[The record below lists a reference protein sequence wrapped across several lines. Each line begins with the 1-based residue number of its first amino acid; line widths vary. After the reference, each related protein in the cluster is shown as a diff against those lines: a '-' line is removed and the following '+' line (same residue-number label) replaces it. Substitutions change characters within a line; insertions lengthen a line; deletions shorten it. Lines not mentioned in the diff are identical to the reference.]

1 MGLIKKDDFDLIV
14 IGSGAGGGVGASY
27 AAGLGKKVALF
38 EKDKRAMGGE
48 CPNWACVPT
57 KALLH
62 AAHVYEAAKGAGE
75 YGIKTGDIRLDYKRV
90 KAWKDLVVSRT
101 GAAQGERVFT
111 DDGIEVIRAKA
122 TFAGARE
129 VEAGG
134 RVYRAKR
141 ILIATGTTTAIPTLP
156 GLAKN
161 GYITFEQA
169 VDYAKLPKSLFV
181 LGGGAIGCEFAQLFS
196 SFGVKVH
203 IAEFAPRLL
212 AREEPEVGQL
222 VQALFQD
229 RGIDVLVGSQVVKV
243 TMKGKQKLVHY
254 RQGKTLH
261 TAAVDEILVAT
272 GKKPVLDL
280 GLEKAGI
287 SYDQH
292 GIKVNNYL
300 QTSNPRVYVAGDVVG
315 PYQFTH
321 TASYQSH
328 IAAYNAF
335 HRSPVRP
342 DYSAIPRS
350 VFVVPEVASV
360 GITSEIAA
368 EQGIET
374 KTGASAIS
382 ILGRANTANEFDGFV
397 KVITDKKGV
406 LIGAAIVSPRA
417 GEMIHELALA
427 VQYKLTAAK
436 VAAVVHA
443 FPTYSQ
449 AVQNAC
455 QDAIVN

>member
-1 MGLIKKDDFDLIV
+1 MGLLRKDDYDLIV

-27 AAGLGKKVALF
+27 AASLGKKVAIF
-38 EKDKRAMGGE
+38 EKDQRAMGGE

-62 AAHVYEAAKGAGE
+62 SAQVYETVQTAAE
-75 YGIKTGDIRLDYKRV
+75 YGILPGTVKVDYKKV

-101 GAAQGERVFT
+101 GAAQGEKVFT
-111 DDGIEVIRAKA
+111 DDGIDVIRHRA
-122 TFAGARE
+122 TFAGPRE
-129 VEAGG
+129 VVAGG
-134 RVYRAKR
+134 RTYRAKR
-141 ILIATGTTTAIPTLP
+141 FIIATGSVTAIPPIP
-156 GLAKN
+156 GLTKN
-161 GYITFEQA
+161 GFITFEQA
-169 VDYAKLPKSLFV
+169 IDYTKLPKSLFV

-203 IAEFAPRLL
+203 MAEFAPRLL
-212 AREEPEVGQL
+212 MREEPEVGQL
-222 VQALFQD
+222 VQALFVN
-229 RGIDVLVGSQVVKV
+229 RGIDVRVGSQVVKV
-243 TMKGKQKLVHY
+243 TMKGRQKVVHFKHG
-254 RQGKTLH
+254 REVH

-280 GLEKAGI
+280 DLEKAGI
-287 SYDQH
+287 KYDQH
-292 GIKVNNYL
+292 GIKINNHL
-300 QTSNPRVYVAGDVVG
+300 QTSNSRVFVAGDVTG

-328 IAAYNAF
+328 IAAHNAF
-335 HRSPVRP
+335 SRKSLKPN
-342 DYSAIPRS
+342 YAAIPRS

-360 GITSEIAA
+360 GITVEMA
-368 EQGIET
+368 EQQGI
-374 KTGASAIS
+374 KTRIGASAIS

-406 LIGAAIVSPRA
+406 LIGAAIVGPRA
-417 GEMIHELALA
+417 GELIHELALA
-427 VQYKLTAAK
+427 VQYKMTAAQ
-436 VAAVVHA
+436 VANVVHA

-455 QDAIVN
+455 QDAIS